1 MLLSCNLA
9 STFIS
14 TTSSSVISS
23 FDNDISTFSNFAA
36 SSLNLIEYTFLV
48 TPSSATTK
56 TFATP
61 LDVSA
66 GATNTL
72 ALSLAV
78 AETTGVSAP

>member
-23 FDNDISTFSNFAA
+23 FDNDISTFSNFAD
-36 SSLNLIEYTFLV
+36 SSLNLIEYTFL
-48 TPSSATTK
+48 TLPSSAVTK

-66 GATNTL
+66 GTTNTL

-78 AETTGVSAP
+78 AETTGVSEP